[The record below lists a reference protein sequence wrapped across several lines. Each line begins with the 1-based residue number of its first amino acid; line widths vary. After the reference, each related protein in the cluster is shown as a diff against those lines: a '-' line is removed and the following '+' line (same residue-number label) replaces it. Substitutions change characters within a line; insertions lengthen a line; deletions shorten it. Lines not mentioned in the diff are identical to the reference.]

1 MSAAMVTNGAN
12 QLQAVAHLIGTDQL
26 PIPESV
32 STKRH
37 IQIVQ
42 VVWIRYIWNFVKHSF
57 IYSYLT
63 FSMNVNLFFRR
74 FKKSF
79 PRLQC

>member
-1 MSAAMVTNGAN
+1 MFSYKIRLLNYCGQTSYNVTLIHSAQARMSAAMVTNGAN

-42 VVWIRYIWNFVKHSF
+42 VVWIRYMEFCKA
-57 IYSYLT
+57 
-63 FSMNVNLFFRR
+63 
-74 FKKSF
+74 
-79 PRLQC
+79 